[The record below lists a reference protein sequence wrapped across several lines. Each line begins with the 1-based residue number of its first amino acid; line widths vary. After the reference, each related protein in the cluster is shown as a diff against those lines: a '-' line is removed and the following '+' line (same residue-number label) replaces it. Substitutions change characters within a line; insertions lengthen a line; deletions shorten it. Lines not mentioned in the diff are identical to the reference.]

1 MFYQNNIDDDLL
13 PITMAN
19 VAMVVT
25 NACDPDPR
33 VMQSA
38 RWLTEQGHQVTIH
51 AYDRQQKSRPS
62 SMIDD
67 VKIIRYHLGKSPY
80 GGLFK
85 TGLGIRKF
93 QKSVF
98 SKLIIESS
106 DVIVCHDADTLV
118 VGVSLS
124 ENLVQSW
131 FLICMTYNILGY

>member
-1 MFYQNNIDDDLL
+1 
-13 PITMAN
+13 MAN

-93 QKSVF
+93 KKSVF
-98 SKLIIESS
+98 SKLILESS

-118 VGVSLS
+118 RCSPSLPWTGLGGRLS
-124 ENLVQSW
+124 PMRLRFRPSTNQQVLVQYA
-131 FLICMTYNILGY
+131 T